1 MIRHAFKF
9 YKTIKCYRCNDKAM
23 TSFAGLKYH
32 LQTCGKSQDE
42 IENQMGQCPYCP
54 YKGFIKGYLKNHIQ
68 SCRFN
73 APPPVT
79 VYDTIKV
86 EDPDPLDVTSSGRK
100 KRGAAKRASQRMSAV
115 IGKWRSN
122 LNFWTNF
129 KDFENYR
136 INVGH
141 ICCILLKFPGV
152 HF

>member
-129 KDFENYR
+129 KDFEKYQ
-136 INVGH
+136 ITVH
-141 ICCILLKFPGV
+141 GV